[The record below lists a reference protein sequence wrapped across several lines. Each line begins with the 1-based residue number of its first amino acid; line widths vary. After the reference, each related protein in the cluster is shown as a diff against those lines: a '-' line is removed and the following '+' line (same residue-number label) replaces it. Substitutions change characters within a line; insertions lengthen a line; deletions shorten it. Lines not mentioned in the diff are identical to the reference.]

1 MSNFVIWGK
10 EIPEDLIQ
18 YELALCRGLI
28 PESLESKSVKL
39 SKESSYFGKGP
50 HYQRYSDEIL
60 LQDIDSLIQRKKIKK
75 YETIQDWLDPEKKFH
90 YGMSSYADFCGMQNM
105 DFGSFSRCKY
115 GTRIPAMLLDPG
127 IALMVKVLPFI
138 GVLSSFSCAG
148 HFKESP
154 KIFMLYIYHHQWL
167 KCVLMNALSSSE
179 IDLKNVHRIDMSEG
193 LVFLADKED
202 KDDHYRAYWRIQKIA
217 RYLLDKVNS
226 EKIRLVKFTF
236 TNEKELFDT
245 DLVLSRLSHVNKII

>member
-1 MSNFVIWGK
+1 MSKYVIWGK
-10 EIPEDLIQ
+10 EISEELIQ

-50 HYQRYSDEIL
+50 HYEKYSDEIL
-60 LQDIDSLIQRKKIKK
+60 LKEIDSLIQQKKMKK
-75 YETIQDWLDPEKKFH
+75 YETIQDWLDPEKKFL
-90 YGMSSYADFCGMQNM
+90 YGMSSYADFCGMQNF
-105 DFGSFSRCKY
+105 DFGSFIRCKY

-138 GVLSSFSCAG
+138 GVLSSYSCAG
-148 HFKESP
+148 HLKESP
-154 KIFMLYIYHHQWL
+154 KIHLLNMYHHQWL
-167 KCVLMNALSSSE
+167 KCVLMNALNSSE
-179 IDLKNVHRIDMSEG
+179 SDLEAVHKIDMSEG
-193 LVFLADKED
+193 LVFLVGNNDKE
-202 KDDHYRAYWRIQKIA
+202 DHYRAYWQIQKIA

-236 TNEKELFDT
+236 KDEKELFDT
-245 DLVLSRLSHVNKII
+245 ELVLCRLSHVDIIS